1 MAEKIT
7 GMVKRNARG
16 EKDGVRRKNMEYVQL
31 TLDDWIQ
38 MKQRLKQE
46 LLGVKQSFVRIGY
59 VLRKIEDQ
67 KLYERDGY
75 KSIAEF
81 AQAEYGLGPSITSR
95 FISINREYSID
106 GYSEH
111 LREEYA
117 DLGRSQLEE
126 MLKLP
131 DSDRQMIQ
139 PETSREDIRELKRFN
154 KAEPAA
160 GEADDLSEVL
170 KKFYQENEEI
180 CKNLKGK
187 LFEESTVNR
196 FAEIV
201 NPGGNRSYRKGLYFL
216 MMYENRV
223 TFKKFGE
230 TPKNLT
236 WWEFC
241 KMSYEVILTELLE
254 KMEEEEEHGEET
266 GERVCEDTEASVD
279 TCQGPGTEP
288 KRTDPS
294 PVAERTAEPHV
305 QRRERSGSGENQPV
319 QPERPENTGDCAG
332 AKAKEK
338 QEIPDIPEE
347 LSEDPEDVPEQT
359 ELTEDFSK
367 YCPTQTR
374 KAYIDTLSTADA
386 AVYISH
392 GLNVVILAYP
402 EKVQEWLEQEVDSK
416 GEAIEKKR

>member
-1 MAEKIT
+1 MAEKLP
-7 GMVKRNARG
+7 GMVKRNARD

-38 MKQRLKQE
+38 MKQKIKQE

-59 VLRKIEDQ
+59 ALRQIEDQ

-111 LREEYA
+111 LRPEYA

-160 GEADDLSEVL
+160 GEADDLNGVL

-180 CKNLKGK
+180 SKNLKGK
-187 LFEESTVNR
+187 LFDETTVNR

-201 NPGGNRSYRKGLYFL
+201 NPGGNRSYKKGLYFL

-254 KMEEEEEHGEET
+254 KMQEEEESEREA
-266 GERVCEDTEASVD
+266 GERVCENTEASVD
-279 TCQGPGTEP
+279 QCQGPGTEP
-288 KRTDPS
+288 KRTDQS
-294 PVAERTAEPHV
+294 PVAERTTKPQV
-305 QRRERSGSGENQPV
+305 QRSERSGSGKDHAV

-332 AKAKEK
+332 AKAQEK
-338 QEIPDIPEE
+338 QEIPEDIPEN
-347 LSEDPEDVPEQT
+347 PEDIPGQT
-359 ELTEDFSK
+359 ELTEDFPE

-374 KAYIDTLSTADA
+374 KAYIDNLTTADA

-402 EKVQEWLEQEVDSK
+402 EKVQKWLEQEVDSK
-416 GEAIEKKR
+416 GEPSEK